1 MRKGLA
7 DRVAGLRPSG
17 IRKIFDLAATMD
29 DVVSLT
35 LGEPDFDTP
44 PSQLFRLALMP

>member
-7 DRVAGLRPSG
+7 DRVAGLRPSAFV
-17 IRKIFDLAATMD
+17 RSFDLAATMD

-44 PSQLFRLALMP
+44 ANYSGWH

>member
-44 PSQLFRLALMP
+44 QANYSGWH